1 VVELASPSDEP
12 QALRREMV
20 ASIANGSALGWLLLP
35 QFRTMTMWKPGAPET
50 ADSRLLFCDPKR
62 LEPGPL
68 FPGQVIDRAGLGEL

>member
-35 QFRTMTMWKPGAPET
+35 QFRTVKMWKPGAPET
-50 ADSRLLFCDPKR
+50 ADSPLPFCDPKR
-62 LEPGPL
+62 LEPSPL
-68 FPGQVIDRAGLGEL
+68 FPGQVIDRAGFGEL